1 MTMNDLLMQVIL
13 PAAATIIFSLISFYL
28 PKLLGGSIVVRDF
41 AIFIEGFGNRA
52 KTKYLLELQA
62 KKSPDSDGGVEVTPA
77 EMSQLRQEMYDLALS
92 EAKGPLLDYIKK
104 MGPEV
109 FKGLIGRYLEKKE

>member
-1 MTMNDLLMQVIL
+1 MNELLMQVIL
-13 PAAATIIFSLISFYL
+13 PAAATIILSLISFYL
-28 PKLLGGSIVVRDF
+28 PKFLGGSVVVRDF

-52 KTKYLLELQA
+52 RSKYLFELA
-62 KKSPDSDGGVEVTPA
+62 EKKSKDSDGGEEVTAA
-77 EMSQLRQEMYDLALS
+77 EISDLREKMWNLALD

-109 FKGLIGRYLEKKE
+109 FKGFIGRYLEKKE